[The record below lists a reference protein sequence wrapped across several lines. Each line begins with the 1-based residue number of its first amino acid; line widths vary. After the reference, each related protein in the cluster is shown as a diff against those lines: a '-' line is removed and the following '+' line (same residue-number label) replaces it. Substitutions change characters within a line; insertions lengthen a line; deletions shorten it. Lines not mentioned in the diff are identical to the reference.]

1 MEGAQGYRIAT
12 GEGGQGA
19 THPRRTPRLTRQ
31 PTSAAARTGQGAGAS
46 ARARGPSFLSL
57 IVGSLA
63 TDWVARELDNKV
75 GMQLRLLPGGHA
87 LYRLLVGAA
96 VAALASSAH
105 AQAPKAP
112 VGMPA
117 PPPTL
122 QADAALAR
130 PVLKRKIA
138 IGRFSN
144 SSRYGKAL
152 LLDTER
158 DPLAD
163 QASDML
169 TARLVDTG
177 QFMVFERR
185 DLDVVARE
193 QGGGERA
200 KLVGVD
206 ALVVGSVTEFG
217 RKIEG
222 KSGFLHSKAR
232 QIASATVEVRLVDV
246 ATGQAFF
253 STSGKGTASVEVGEV
268 AGFGSKAGYDSTL
281 NDSAISAAVSDLM
294 TNVVQKLQERRWF
307 TDVLQVRGDQL
318 FMSGGA
324 SQGLKPGD
332 TLIVER
338 PGETVTSGQT
348 GLPITLPGQEI
359 ARVQV
364 LSFFGESRESEGT
377 IARIIQGQVPAAD
390 LKTLRVV
397 EAH

>member
-1 MEGAQGYRIAT
+1 M
-12 GEGGQGA
+12 
-19 THPRRTPRLTRQ
+19 
-31 PTSAAARTGQGAGAS
+31 
-46 ARARGPSFLSL
+46 
-57 IVGSLA
+57 
-63 TDWVARELDNKV
+63 
-75 GMQLRLLPGGHA
+75 
-87 LYRLLVGAA
+87 
-96 VAALASSAH
+96 AALASSAL
-105 AQAPKAP
+105 AQAPKPP
-112 VGMPA
+112 VGIAVPA
-117 PPPTL
+117 AQAEGSANVRPT
-122 QADAALAR
+122 
-130 PVLKRKIA
+130 LKRKVA

-144 SSRYGKAL
+144 STRYGKAL
-152 LLDTER
+152 LLEAER

-185 DLDVVARE
+185 DLDAVTRE
-193 QGGGERA
+193 QSSSERA

-217 RKIEG
+217 RKVEG
-222 KSGFLHSKAR
+222 KSGFLNSKTR

-253 STSGKGTASVEVGEV
+253 STSGKGSASVEVGEV

-318 FMSGGA
+318 YMSGGV
-324 SQGLKPGD
+324 SQGLKPGQ
-332 TLIVER
+332 TLIIER
-338 PGETVTSGQT
+338 RGETVTSGQT
-348 GLPITLPGQEI
+348 GLPITLPGQEV

-364 LSFFGESRESEGT
+364 VSFFGESRESEGT
-377 IARIIQGQVPAAD
+377 IARITQGQVPAAD
-390 LKTLRVV
+390 LKALRVM
-397 EAH
+397 EAR